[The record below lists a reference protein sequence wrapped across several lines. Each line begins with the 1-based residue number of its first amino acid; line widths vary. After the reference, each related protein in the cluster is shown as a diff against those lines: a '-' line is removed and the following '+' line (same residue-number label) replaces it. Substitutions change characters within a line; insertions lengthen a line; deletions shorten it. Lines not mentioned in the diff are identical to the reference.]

1 MLHNLQYDSSAKA
14 LKILDEHFKKATR
27 AISPLCKNAA
37 SVDLK
42 WIDFQDAMQVEL
54 GEISKHT
61 LMRLRDGNLSDE
73 DKILLSQR
81 FISIASDNKDGR
93 MHFHAFINNMMH
105 FTKDT
110 KPIFLVVP
118 WEVYK
123 MAIYCEMTIA
133 GLDSDVAFIRKL
145 FEAAIVSNPDN
156 EELWLDYVRFESE
169 KPGDV
174 SKVTQINWRAG
185 QSLSDKDAFEEKLG
199 KIQAG
204 LI

>member
-1 MLHNLQYDSSAKA
+1 
-14 LKILDEHFKKATR
+14 
-27 AISPLCKNAA
+27 
-37 SVDLK
+37 
-42 WIDFQDAMQVEL
+42 
-54 GEISKHT
+54 
-61 LMRLRDGNLSDE
+61 
-73 DKILLSQR
+73 
-81 FISIASDNKDGR
+81 
-93 MHFHAFINNMMH
+93 
-105 FTKDT
+105 
-110 KPIFLVVP
+110 
-118 WEVYK
+118 
-123 MAIYCEMTIA
+123 MAIYCEMNIA

-174 SKVTQINWRAG
+174 RKVTQINWRAG

>member
-1 MLHNLQYDSSAKA
+1 MTADSKEVYLSAVVV
-14 LKILDEHFKKATR
+14 L
-27 AISPLCKNAA
+27 
-37 SVDLK
+37 
-42 WIDFQDAMQVEL
+42 L

-61 LMRLRDGNLSDE
+61 LTRLRDGNLSDE

-81 FISIASDNKDGR
+81 FINIASDNKDGR

-174 SKVTQINWRAG
+174 RVRRRKYTG
-185 QSLSDKDAFEEKLG
+185 ELDKAFQTKTHL
-199 KIQAG
+199 KKNLAKYRRV
-204 LI
+204 